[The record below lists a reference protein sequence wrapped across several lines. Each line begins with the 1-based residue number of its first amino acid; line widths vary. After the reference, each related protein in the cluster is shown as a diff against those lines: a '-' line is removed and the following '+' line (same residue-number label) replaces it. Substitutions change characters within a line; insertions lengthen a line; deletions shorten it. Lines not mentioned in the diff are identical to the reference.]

1 MKKIVIGLIVGAIAI
16 CVIAGVYFISKNKYE
31 TEAVETVEEIQ
42 PTAVNAAGET
52 IVSDGITA
60 EEMDLVSKILTDHAP
75 DPTVSYTV
83 VALTRDTLTVAD
95 VDGNVIDISYDITD
109 YEEQTTSCEDCE

>member
-1 MKKIVIGLIVGAIAI
+1 MKKVVIGVVAI
-16 CVIAGVYFISKNKYE
+16 CIVAGVYFVSKHKTE
-31 TEAVETVEEIQ
+31 TEAVETQ

-75 DPTVSYTV
+75 DLTMSYTV

-95 VDGNVIDISYDITD
+95 TDGNVINIPYDITE
-109 YEEQTTSCEDCE
+109 YEEQSTSCESCE

>member
-1 MKKIVIGLIVGAIAI
+1 MKKVVIGVIIGVVAI
-16 CVIAGVYFISKNKYE
+16 CIVAGAYFVSKHKTE
-31 TEAVETVEEIQ
+31 TEAVETVVETQ

-75 DPTVSYTV
+75 DLTMSYTV

-95 VDGNVIDISYDITD
+95 TDGNVINIPYDITE
-109 YEEQTTSCEDCE
+109 YEEQSTSCESCE